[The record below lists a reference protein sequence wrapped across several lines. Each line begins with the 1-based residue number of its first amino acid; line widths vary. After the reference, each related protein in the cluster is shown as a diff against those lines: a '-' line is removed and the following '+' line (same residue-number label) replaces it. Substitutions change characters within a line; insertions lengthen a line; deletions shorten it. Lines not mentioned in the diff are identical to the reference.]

1 MVIADGNGKESN
13 ISTWVSIRKI
23 EHMTEDTAAQC
34 PGQGTDES
42 LQKRKNTIYKEE
54 EETMQ
59 WNYVFNLDLTQTYQ
73 ISFFLQASA
82 KTLLIMNQSSYR
94 TA

>member
-1 MVIADGNGKESN
+1 MKVYK
-13 ISTWVSIRKI
+13 
-23 EHMTEDTAAQC
+23 
-34 PGQGTDES
+34 
-42 LQKRKNTIYKEE
+42 KRKNTIYKEE

-59 WNYVFNLDLTQTYQ
+59 WNYVFNLDLTQAYQ